1 MDNVICKV
9 CSKEFS
15 SDSSLHRHLR
25 LHKLRVED
33 YYHKHY
39 ARLDLYDKSL
49 IKFKNKEQYFDT
61 DFNSRIN
68 LKKWINES
76 DSEKVKVYI
85 KNLLE
90 KRRLKKNLTYSP
102 SQVELRSLITPPV
115 KIYNNFFGDYYKLC
129 QDIGFQNR
137 FSKLESEI
145 KSNVNN
151 LNDCFIYIDSREQ
164 KPLKFN
170 MQSEVKCLK
179 FGDYA
184 LSDKDLTGNCY
195 VERKSVN
202 DLIGT
207 LSGGYERFLRELVRA
222 KEANAYLIILV
233 EESFSNCMSFNYLP
247 HVFQKGTKV
256 TPEYLF
262 HNVREIIQ
270 NHEHLQFLF
279 VDGRKEASR
288 VVEKIFSCGHIYKK
302 VDLQYAYDEK
312 ML

>member
-1 MDNVICKV
+1 M
-9 CSKEFS
+9 
-15 SDSSLHRHLR
+15 
-25 LHKLRVED
+25 
-33 YYHKHY
+33 
-39 ARLDLYDKSL
+39 
-49 IKFKNKEQYFDT
+49 
-61 DFNSRIN
+61 
-68 LKKWINES
+68 
-76 DSEKVKVYI
+76 
-85 KNLLE
+85 
-90 KRRLKKNLTYSP
+90 
-102 SQVELRSLITPPV
+102 
-115 KIYNNFFGDYYKLC
+115 
-129 QDIGFQNR
+129 
-137 FSKLESEI
+137 
-145 KSNVNN
+145 
-151 LNDCFIYIDSREQ
+151 
-164 KPLKFN
+164 
-170 MQSEVKCLK
+170 
-179 FGDYA
+179 
-184 LSDKDLTGNCY
+184 
-195 VERKSVN
+195 ERKSVN